1 MGLSESVLV
10 KNKNA
15 RWLFAGQWLSQ
26 VFDRVTSLGLIWFLS
41 EKFSVSMTSWFLVF
55 AGLPHLLLALKSG
68 PWIQRIGI
76 LRTLIWSDYFRSAL
90 YFVASIAVYAGGFE
104 SLPWFFALAFLTNVA
119 ASLFNPAV
127 MTVPLSLAAGKEVQ
141 SLTALL
147 TSCGSFAVVL
157 GPLIGVLLFQRVG
170 LSGIF
175 LITAFAY
182 AVAGF
187 ASARVSLAVQA
198 DASATSAETSPES
211 LAPSLTPPVTPP
223 VTPPLEV
230 LRRYRVIALMLGSF
244 LAMNLLLGPLQVIF
258 PAYAK
263 EVYGRAFD
271 GMAWLE
277 SSLGLGMIAGG
288 LLLSFVELPWSKV
301 RNIAVTLS
309 LASLSYL
316 AFAVATDFVAGRLA
330 IGAFGFFLSG
340 ANVVIINLFQSEPA
354 ESDVPQVMAFANLIG
369 VAAAPLSLVL
379 TSFAVQKIAITTFAI
394 GTSAALVVVSI
405 FTAFVLNAAS
415 RKRVQS

>member
-1 MGLSESVLV
+1 MGLSEAVLV

-55 AGLPHLLLALKSG
+55 AGLPHLLLALKSA
-68 PWIQRIGI
+68 PWIRRMGV

-127 MTVPLSLAAGKEVQ
+127 MTVPLSLAADKEVQ

-175 LITAFAY
+175 LITSFAY
-182 AVAGF
+182 AGAGF

-198 DASATSAETSPES
+198 NASVTSADTSPES
-211 LAPSLTPPVTPP
+211 PAPAVAS
-223 VTPPLEV
+223 PLEV

-277 SSLGLGMIAGG
+277 SSLGIGMIAGG

-379 TSFAVQKIAITTFAI
+379 TSFAVQEIAITTFAI
-394 GTSAALVVVSI
+394 GTSTALVVVSI
-405 FTAFVLNAAS
+405 FTAFVLNVAS
-415 RKRVQS
+415 RKQVQP